1 MRRWSMAVNELGE
14 PVQNDPIQEGSDDA
28 TNAAKVAGIV
38 QQVRSDVG
46 MGHVDDARNVLLE
59 RLSQAGA
66 VVDDAELDDLVRQIS
81 AG

>member
-1 MRRWSMAVNELGE
+1 MAVNELGE
-14 PVQNDPIQEGSDDA
+14 PVQNDPIQEGSHDA
-28 TNAAKVAGIV
+28 TNAAKVQGIL

-66 VVDDAELDDLVRQIS
+66 VVGDAELDDLVRQIS
-81 AG
+81 ED